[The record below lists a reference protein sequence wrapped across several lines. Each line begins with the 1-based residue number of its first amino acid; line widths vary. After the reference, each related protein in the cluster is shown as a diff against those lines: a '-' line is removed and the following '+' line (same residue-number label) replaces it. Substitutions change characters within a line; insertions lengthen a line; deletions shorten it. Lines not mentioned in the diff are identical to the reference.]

1 MYTLND
7 VINNYPEMLIVI
19 NGKEVRLTDY
29 NESSIK
35 SYNFD
40 QYVLFVNKHI
50 GPRSLCSIA
59 PYTFYQYK
67 EDPNSYLKLEV
78 TLELT
83 DSSVIKL
90 ENDILI
96 FDQCKSILNGDLK
109 RIRAIT
115 FYCECPYDGIKEE
128 IKIPAKFFSHL
139 Q

>member
-1 MYTLND
+1 MYTLED
-7 VINNYPEMLIVI
+7 VVDNYPDLSFIF
-19 NGKEVRLTDY
+19 NGKEIKLKEYINNLPHY
-29 NESSIK
+29 NCQNYI
-35 SYNFD
+35 
-40 QYVLFVNKHI
+40 LFVIKHI
-50 GPRSLCSIA
+50 GPRALCSIA

-67 EDPNSYLKLEV
+67 EDPRSYIKLEV

-96 FDQCKSILNGDLK
+96 FDQCKTILNGNLK

-115 FYCECPYDGIKEE
+115 FYCECLYDGIKEE
-128 IKIPAKFFSHL
+128 IKIPAEFFSHL